1 MQNFISVD
9 STLNS
14 LVITSNLE
22 KKKTIRVLN
31 YSKSDNFSKDFQ
43 KILHKNKI
51 NFLNAELLLVNLG
64 PGSYAGI
71 RNILSSLKVF
81 SIIFGIKLVGFT
93 NKSIGKVFCINRK
106 LKNFSKKKL
115 NLKKIKIKKIIK
127 VKKQRNK
134 SKKILKIKN
143 KKNSKKRIKV
153 NKTTRAAIVSIIRF
167 REKFNFKLNF
177 NLDSFIL
184 KFFQSISNSID
195 NIKTI
200 IAEEREHQKQKRIKE
215 MEIEKIESI
224 KKIKLEKE
232 LARKHKEQELKEE
245 AALVK
250 ERKKELQKFIRIEQA
265 LVRKEQ
271 AEKQRKFLEQIRLEK
286 KIEQF
291 RKREA
296 LEIKNLEKYVLSQ
309 ERESYE
315 EVQQRIEKIKQKY
328 QALRD
333 QKIRERIEQLG
344 IKVEEG
350 EDRSSLLEKERQY
363 NEQRQKVEFALE
375 SFYRSAHSL
384 CFQINKRYIP
394 KYLNILRVVDRR
406 FETGEIF
413 IKWDEAQDED
423 WLILIYIKNNSPSE
437 GIVIE
442 DKTNPEKNVSHEFK
456 SNEIFRASDVM
467 VDSLTTLLDTER
479 KKRKAS

>member
-1 MQNFISVD
+1 M
-9 STLNS
+9 
-14 LVITSNLE
+14 
-22 KKKTIRVLN
+22 KKK
-31 YSKSDNFSKDFQ
+31 KK
-43 KILHKNKI
+43 KI
-51 NFLNAELLLVNLG
+51 N
-64 PGSYAGI
+64 
-71 RNILSSLKVF
+71 K
-81 SIIFGIKLVGFT
+81 
-93 NKSIGKVFCINRK
+93 K

-115 NLKKIKIKKIIK
+115 NLKKLKIKKIIK

-232 LARKHKEQELKEE
+232 LAKKQKEQELKDE